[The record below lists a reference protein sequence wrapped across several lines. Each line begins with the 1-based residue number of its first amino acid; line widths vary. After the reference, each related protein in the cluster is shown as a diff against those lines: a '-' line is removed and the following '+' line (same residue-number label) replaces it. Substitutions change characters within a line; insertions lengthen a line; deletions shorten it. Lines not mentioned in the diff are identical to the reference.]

1 MVMKK
6 FNVRDRVFLDE
17 AINAFLRESKK
28 FEEESELLGQRPII
42 TYEYWEMMAKDV
54 QDKLEVFSTQKAN
67 RQSKRYKEEVTA
79 TEIEKII

>member
-28 FEEESELLGQRPII
+28 FEEEQELLGKRSII
-42 TYEYWEMMAKDV
+42 TYAYWEVMAKDV
-54 QDKLEVFSTQKAN
+54 QDKLEMFSTQKAN
-67 RQSKRYKEEVTA
+67 RQSKMYNEE
-79 TEIEKII
+79 IK

>member
-28 FEEESELLGQRPII
+28 FEEESELLGKRPIV
-42 TYEYWEMMAKDV
+42 TYEYWKMMAKDV
-54 QDKLEVFSTQKAN
+54 QNKLENFSTVKAN
-67 RQSKRYKEEVTA
+67 RQSKMYNEE
-79 TEIEKII
+79 INSI